1 MALPQLYAIYDADG
15 SLLGELSY
23 LKDKCLGKAE
33 CALCDLSHGWNPL
46 GKASWRQRRGQAA
59 SLEWVHRDEV
69 PPHVLSAMSDHLPCI
84 AMDREGKVEIVISKE
99 ALAGCEGRFEI
110 FEHLLEQKLRALAIQ
125 PRPQDQSQVM
135 A

>member
-1 MALPQLYAIYDADG
+1 MALPKLYAIYDADG

-99 ALAGCEGRFEI
+99 ALAGWEGRVEI

-125 PRPQDQSQVM
+125 PRLQDQSQVI